1 MRTGV
6 RRHYGDRVNPLS
18 CTDAGITDGSMAQN
32 NTQSSLYQDDASG
45 QLMDYRGGTGSQ

>member
-6 RRHYGDRVNPLS
+6 RRHYRDRVNTLS

-32 NTQSSLYQDDASG
+32 NTQSSLHRDDACG
-45 QLMDYRGGTGSQ
+45 HLMDYRGGTGSQ